1 MRERERN
8 IDGGMVQG
16 CVRKLNRK
24 RKRKEETVNS
34 DRKVGREWEEIKG
47 KEEKDIAPGHAVSPL
62 THTC

>member
-1 MRERERN
+1 
-8 IDGGMVQG
+8 MVQG